1 MGKIVNRFSRD
12 GIITVHDNLLA
23 DLYSLNMDNHCDVE
37 IINGDQYL
45 VNQSIGRNYSIGL
58 RVKIP
63 KDLITINGKVQ
74 KFVDLYPQLQ
84 NRIEE
89 ELKEYLYFSNIEIFI
104 TNMLMDKFLKNGTNF
119 EISIKELEGFYRK
132 GKNDYSKVRVSE
144 SAFKRYVKVLSS
156 LEKKEIFLKTNKNFR
171 QNKYG
176 VNNIDINQPFI
187 RLINPRADGT
197 NNIRFSYSFWEFG
210 RVIKLS
216 RRYSN
221 TLSKTAYML
230 NMNQALKH
238 VVAYFVARDVFIANG
253 NLLRVKCVE
262 DLSRNFVLFR
272 PEDYYC
278 LIKYDSREKEFSGY
292 SIRSKIDGFKS
303 QPNKNRTLRM
313 MANYVSFGI
322 GCSGVYDY
330 ETHYEYTESEWFEHK
345 HEFDYDLE
353 GNLDYEF
360 SLNDVGQDVMVEFTV
375 NLKNVNANM

>member
-1 MGKIVNRFSRD
+1 M
-12 GIITVHDNLLA
+12 
-23 DLYSLNMDNHCDVE
+23 Y
-37 IINGDQYL
+37 
-45 VNQSIGRNYSIGL
+45 
-58 RVKIP
+58 
-63 KDLITINGKVQ
+63 
-74 KFVDLYPQLQ
+74 
-84 NRIEE
+84 
-89 ELKEYLYFSNIEIFI
+89 NI
-104 TNMLMDKFLKNGTNF
+104 
-119 EISIKELEGFYRK
+119 
-132 GKNDYSKVRVSE
+132 
-144 SAFKRYVKVLSS
+144 A
-156 LEKKEIFLKTNKNFR
+156 KTNKNFR

-262 DLSRNFVLFR
+262 DLSRNFVPFR
-272 PEDYYC
+272 PEDYY